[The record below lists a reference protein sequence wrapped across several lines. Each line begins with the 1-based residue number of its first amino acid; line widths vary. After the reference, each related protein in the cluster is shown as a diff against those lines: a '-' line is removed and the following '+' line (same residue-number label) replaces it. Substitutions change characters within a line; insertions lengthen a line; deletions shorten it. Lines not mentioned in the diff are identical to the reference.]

1 MMGER
6 GWLPACEFCLD
17 YVSGI
22 CTDDEQL
29 AFESHLPCCEECQKE
44 LEELRIVWEALPTD
58 MEQIEPPLDL
68 KSQVMNAVLAA
79 EGGIPVLEFHAARR
93 RPLFGKRSTSALFA
107 AAIAVIMLISLW
119 NVQLYRDR
127 SEAPLPLE
135 EALSVSAA
143 HITQLVRLQSAS
155 PEGHPVIRRCV
166 HCR

>member
-1 MMGER
+1 MGER

-127 SEAPLPLE
+127 SEAPLPWRK
-135 EALSVSAA
+135 
-143 HITQLVRLQSAS
+143 HYRS
-155 PEGHPVIRRCV
+155 PLPTSPNWSGCNQHPQGHPVIRRCV
-166 HCR
+166 HC